1 MSHSLRVVAAFVLSL
16 LAAGALQQIMMS
28 AAHLADPLDAVPPLA
43 AMIVVVSAVFGI
55 AVWRKWPVWLTAA
68 MLLAIIAAVA
78 IGGIV
83 IGLANLSPG
92 VGGDILYGLAQ
103 VIDLYFLLPCALAV
117 PIHWLLLR
125 GD

>member
-1 MSHSLRVVAAFVLSL
+1 
-16 LAAGALQQIMMS
+16 
-28 AAHLADPLDAVPPLA
+28 
-43 AMIVVVSAVFGI
+43 MIVVVSAVFGI

-68 MLLAIIAAVA
+68 VLLAIIAVVA

-125 GD
+125 AD